1 MTLDREQAQRAVV
14 ELLKA
19 FGCDPE
25 KDPALAQAP
34 KLVVES
40 WERDWLCGYSIDI
53 PALFAAT
60 ATNELHGSPVVV
72 VSKIATCTLCP
83 HHLLPA
89 EGVATVAYLPGK
101 QLLGIGTLARLVDA
115 YSRRFTLQEQIGA
128 NVVDALIKHG
138 GAKGAYCRL
147 EMQHACLRL
156 RGAKQPT
163 ATVFTTHYAGSFT
176 AAEGRHQ
183 LEAAMMNAEPTL

>member
-1 MTLDREQAQRAVV
+1 MTVNREQAQRAVV

-25 KDPALAQAP
+25 THPTLAQAP
-34 KLVVES
+34 ALVVES
-40 WERDWLCGYSIDI
+40 WERDWLCGYGVDI
-53 PALFAAT
+53 QELFAIT

-72 VSKIATCTLCP
+72 LSKIAISTLCP

-115 YSRRFTLQEQIGA
+115 YSRRFTFQEQIGA
-128 NVVDALIKHG
+128 NVVDALMLHG
-138 GAKGAYCRL
+138 EAKGAHCRL
-147 EMQHACLRL
+147 EMQHACVRL
-156 RGAKQPT
+156 RGAKQP
-163 ATVFTTHYAGSFT
+163 ATWVTTTHYAGTFKT
-176 AAEGRHQ
+176 AQGRQ
-183 LEAAMMNAEPTL
+183 ELETAMNPGPTA